1 MEGNLVGRNHNVA
14 FTKTKGDNMI
24 GIYKITNKMNGKCY
38 IGQSI
43 DVEKRLREHKLRA
56 FRGDEK
62 TNKEYNKAL
71 YKALRKYGIEAFTY
85 DILLECKKEQLDE
98 LEAKYILLF
107 QSNNHRYGYNE
118 TSGYDQVIHGLQGE
132 KHPNHKLT
140 TQDIYF
146 IRECYKQHFE
156 KDKVY
161 EMYKERIN
169 KTGFHKIWNNQTWKD
184 IHQDVYTEE
193 NRQYYLYKRNSH
205 PGSKNPRA
213 LLNETDVYNIRL
225 RRKNGEGMKEVYQ
238 DYKHTGITEGSF
250 KNTWYYR
257 NWKNIVV

>member
-1 MEGNLVGRNHNVA
+1 M
-14 FTKTKGDNMI
+14 T
-24 GIYKITNKMNGKCY
+24 GIYKITNTITKKVY
-38 IGQSI
+38 IGLSNDIEQRWKTHK
-43 DVEKRLREHKLRA
+43 KRYKIES
-56 FRGDEK
+56 D
-62 TNKEYNKAL
+62 KEYEKYL
-71 YKALRKYGIEAFTY
+71 YRSFRKYGLEAFTFEVIEECPPEELSNREIYWISYY
-85 DILLECKKEQLDE
+85 DSY
-98 LEAKYILLF
+98 A
-107 QSNNHRYGYNE
+107 NGYNE
-118 TSGYDQVIHGLQGE
+118 TPGGEIICVGGE

-156 KDKVY
+156 KNKVY

-169 KTGFHKIWNNQTWKD
+169 KTGFHKIWNNQTWKN